1 MPAKEARGGS
11 RVKKSILSI
20 LIFCLFLFPLFL
32 SCTKKEAGPNDEK
45 KIKVVTTLFP
55 LYDFARNVGGNLV
68 RVELLLP
75 PGMEPHSFEPKPAD
89 IRTINDADVFLY
101 TGEYMEPWVEDVLR
115 GISNKKL
122 QVVDTSTGILL
133 AEERAPSDQHQR
145 EHKSQGAQGHNHA
158 LGAKDPH
165 IWLDFSNAQ
174 TMVEN
179 ILNGFIARDPDNRQ
193 VYLKNAEAYSL
204 QLALLD
210 KHYRDGLSSCRKDT
224 LIHGGHFAFGYLARR
239 YHLRYLSAY
248 RGISPNAE
256 PSPRDVIGLI
266 QSVRAHRLS
275 AVFFEE
281 LVAPNMADTIAR
293 ETGAKLLILHGAHNI
308 SKNEWEQKVT
318 FLALMENN
326 LKNLKIGL
334 ECE

>member
-1 MPAKEARGGS
+1 M
-11 RVKKSILSI
+11 KKCILSI
-20 LIFCLFLFPLFL
+20 IILCAFILPLFL
-32 SCTKKEAGPNDEK
+32 SCTKEETGPGAGK

-68 RVELLLP
+68 QVGLLLP

-89 IRTINDADVFLY
+89 IRAMNDADVLFY
-101 TGEYMEPWVEDVLR
+101 TGKSMEPWVEDVLK

-122 QVVDTSTGILL
+122 HVVDTSDGILL
-133 AEERAPSDQHQR
+133 AENGALPDHHQSDQQS
-145 EHKSQGAQGHNHA
+145 EGAQGHHHA

-165 IWLDFSNAQ
+165 IWLDLSNAQ

-179 ILNGFIARDPDNRQ
+179 ILNGFIAVDPENRQ
-193 VYLKNAEAYSL
+193 VYLNNAEAYSL
-204 QLALLD
+204 QLSLLD
-210 KHYRDGLSSCRKDT
+210 KRYRDGLSSCRKDM

-239 YHLRYLSAY
+239 YHIRYLSAY
-248 RGISPNAE
+248 RGISPNTE
-256 PSPRDVIGLI
+256 PAPGDIIGLI
-266 QSVRAHRLS
+266 RSVRAHHLD

-281 LVAPNMADTIAR
+281 LVLPSVADTIAR
-293 ETGAKLLILHGAHNI
+293 ETGAKLLMLHGAHNL
-308 SKNEWEQKVT
+308 SKNEWDQNVT
-318 FLALMENN
+318 FLSLMENN